1 MMSDKILGK
10 LLYFFNVRELLNL
23 MNINKKINTF
33 FKNTE
38 IFKKYINIKKFLI
51 MEIYSKLLKKTK

>member
-33 FKNTE
+33 IKNSE
-38 IFKKYINIKKFLI
+38 IFKKYINIKKDLDNGNFFKDI
-51 MEIYSKLLKKTK
+51 

>member
-38 IFKKYINIKKFLI
+38 IFKKYINIKKDLDNGNFFKDI
-51 MEIYSKLLKKTK
+51 